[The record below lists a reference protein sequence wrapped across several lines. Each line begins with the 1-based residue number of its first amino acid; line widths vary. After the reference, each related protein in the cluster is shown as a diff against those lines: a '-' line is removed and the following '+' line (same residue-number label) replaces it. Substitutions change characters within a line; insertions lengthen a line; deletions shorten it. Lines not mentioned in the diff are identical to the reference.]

1 MHRTEEA
8 GNVNNLFTDGD
19 VSVTGD
25 GTLLSA
31 AEFNS
36 YQEELAHLIESSGI
50 TLQTKATD
58 TYTQLLAAILH
69 YRNVG
74 AGGFNRRT
82 GRLITTPINM
92 RFTAGLNN
100 APIVDSTIS
109 DNALVLNNDRHFA
122 VRFEYTLRFF
132 DPIVG
137 NNNNPTRTSWGLVN
151 ASYIDAAWHVEHS
164 SDDFIIENNLQ
175 FSINSSG
182 GNAFGEVRASLE
194 APPQNETGELV
205 IRNFKEAFGGL

>member
-36 YQEELAHLIESSGI
+36 YQEELAHLIESAGI

-74 AGGFNRRT
+74 AGG
-82 GRLITTPINM
+82 
-92 RFTAGLNN
+92 
-100 APIVDSTIS
+100 V
-109 DNALVLNNDRHFA
+109 
-122 VRFEYTLRFF
+122 
-132 DPIVG
+132 
-137 NNNNPTRTSWGLVN
+137 
-151 ASYIDAAWHVEHS
+151 
-164 SDDFIIENNLQ
+164 
-175 FSINSSG
+175 
-182 GNAFGEVRASLE
+182 
-194 APPQNETGELV
+194 
-205 IRNFKEAFGGL
+205 

>member
-8 GNVNNLFTDGD
+8 GNLNNLFTDGD

-36 YQEELAHLIESSGI
+36 YQEELSHLIESAGI
-50 TLQTKATD
+50 TLQTKDTD

-74 AGGFNRRT
+74 AGGYNRRT
-82 GRLITTPINM
+82 GQLITTPINM
-92 RFTAGLNN
+92 RFTAALNN
-100 APIVDSTIS
+100 APIVDRATTDKSF
-109 DNALVLNNDRHFA
+109 VLDVSRHFA
-122 VRFEYTLRFF
+122 VRFEFTLRIF
-132 DPIVG
+132 DPDSAVIISS
-137 NNNNPTRTSWGLVN
+137 SWGLAN
-151 ASYIDAAWHVEHS
+151 AAYIGTVWHIEYES
-164 SDDFIIENNLQ
+164 EDFVVENNLS
-175 FSINSSG
+175 FSIVNSG
-182 GNAFGEVRASLE
+182 PNAGEVRASVAHPGNLE
-194 APPQNETGELV
+194 IGELV

>member
-36 YQEELAHLIESSGI
+36 YQEELAHLIESAGI

-58 TYTQLLAAILH
+58 TYIQLLAAILH

-74 AGGFNRRT
+74 AGGYNRRT
-82 GRLITTPINM
+82 GQLITTPINM
-92 RFTAGLNN
+92 RFTGPQNLNN
-100 APIVDSTIS
+100 APIVDSTTT
-109 DNALVLNNDRHFA
+109 DKAFVLDVSRHFA
-122 VRFEYTLRFF
+122 IRFEFTLRIF
-132 DPIVG
+132 DPAGIIISS
-137 NNNNPTRTSWGLVN
+137 SWGLAN
-151 ASYIDAAWHVEHS
+151 AAYIGTIWHIEYES
-164 SDDFIIENNLQ
+164 EDFVIENNLS
-175 FSINSSG
+175 FNIVDSG
-182 GNAFGEVRASLE
+182 PNAGEVRVSLLA
-194 APPQNETGELV
+194 APANLETGELV